1 MATWKAVSKLLKV
14 RASDCGGGQMG
25 ILLKRGHLWF
35 QVSDVFGTEPLGWTV
50 NDEDGKNYGQFSS
63 EYWME
68 DRTSE
73 FVARLIRHW
82 AAEQGFTF

>member
-14 RASDCGGGQMG
+14 PVSDCGGGQMG
-25 ILLKRGHLWF
+25 ILLSQKHRWF

-50 NDEDGKNYGQFSS
+50 DDEDGKNYGHFTS
-63 EYWME
+63 EYRLE
-68 DRTSE
+68 ERTSV

-82 AAEQGFTF
+82 AAEQGFHI